1 MKFANVERG
10 GISSV
15 VIINEGKIVPLG
27 ALTRWLKNGITLPT
41 TTDELLK
48 SPEQFAAVRD
58 AWDRLGPDRS
68 RFESKNQTEI
78 HFLPAVL
85 NPGKLIC
92 IGLNYKK
99 HAEETN
105 MPLPELPV
113 VFSKFSDSVAA
124 HHDVIPYPAETK
136 QLDYEAELAIVIGR
150 TASQVSEEEALDYV
164 FGYCCAN
171 DLSARDLQMR
181 SGQWLLGKTGD
192 GFAPLGPYIATSD
205 EIPDPD
211 ALRISASVN
220 GKTVQDSNTSDMIFS
235 CREIIAYLSKHF
247 TLRPGDVIL
256 TGTPEGV
263 VLGQPECDRAWLKP
277 GDEITISIEGL
288 GELTNTIGKSN
299 Q

>member
-10 GISSV
+10 GQPSV
-15 VIINEGKIVPLG
+15 VLMNEGKIVPLG
-27 ALTRWLKNGITLPT
+27 ALTPWLEKGTALPT

-48 SPEQFAAVRD
+48 SPEVIAAIRD
-58 AWDRLGPDRS
+58 AWERLGSDRS
-68 RFESKNQTEI
+68 KFESKQQTEI
-78 HFLPAVL
+78 RFLPAVL

-105 MPLPELPV
+105 MPLPKQPV
-113 VFSKFSDSVAA
+113 VFSKFSDSAAA
-124 HHDVIPYPAETK
+124 HHSVIPYPAETK

-150 TASQVSEEEALDYV
+150 TAFNVSEEEALDYV

-192 GFAPLGPYIATSD
+192 GFAPIGPYIATAD
-205 EIPDPD
+205 EISDPD
-211 ALRISASVN
+211 ALRISASIN

-235 CREIIAYLSKHF
+235 CREIIAYLSKYF

-263 VLGQPECDRAWLKP
+263 VFGQPETARVWLKT
-277 GDEITISIEGL
+277 GDEVTISIEGL
-288 GELTNTIGKSN
+288 GELTNTIGE
-299 Q
+299 